1 MKKVYRILIFLHV
14 FVGIGALGGGYAGI
28 SNPNGPFGIPVEVL
42 KNSPFDNFFIP
53 GIILFTV
60 IGMGNLF
67 SAVMYGFKTYIKSY
81 ISLIFSCALPI
92 FIIVQCYMMQSIVA
106 LHVIFFIIGLI
117 QIILTKIIMFEQRL
131 FPTNIIL
138 DFYNEKIKEPKNHA

>member
-117 QIILTKIIMFEQRL
+117 QIILTKITMFEQRL